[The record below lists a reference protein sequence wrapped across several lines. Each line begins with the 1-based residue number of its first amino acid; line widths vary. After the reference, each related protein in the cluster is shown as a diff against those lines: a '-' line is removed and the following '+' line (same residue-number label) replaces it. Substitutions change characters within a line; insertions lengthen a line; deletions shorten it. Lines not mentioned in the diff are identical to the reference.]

1 MSYQQPWKAKN
12 DNGTNALKSQNS
24 NLKAA
29 LERLRNEIKAL
40 AYQSSVVPKA
50 PTVPK
55 SSGFRVSMLPESFP
69 TETQT
74 ETSDAVNSGL
84 INMLMKRSCDRPQEC
99 SSDDIS
105 LTRKRFLDD
114 RELAFEDSKCIQ
126 SSKERNVTI
135 EYRIQENVNASDIT
149 R

>member
-1 MSYQQPWKAKN
+1 M
-12 DNGTNALKSQNS
+12 
-24 NLKAA
+24 
-29 LERLRNEIKAL
+29 
-40 AYQSSVVPKA
+40 
-50 PTVPK
+50 
-55 SSGFRVSMLPESFP
+55 
-69 TETQT
+69 
-74 ETSDAVNSGL
+74 

-99 SSDDIS
+99 SSYDIS
-105 LTRKRFLDD
+105 LIRKRFLDD